1 MRAVREVAVPV
12 AILMATAGCYDQR
25 PRDVPEGATRVSF
38 SKDGG
43 WAYCWL
49 DTTMQINR
57 CRTYNAS
64 GDRIYRIGKKDDDD
78 DVFLR
83 YEGSGPV
90 PQDQLQVDIVHTG
103 PDVIWLQNGVVLL
116 PRNDYA
122 HQKSVVD
129 EINRIGSEP
138 AENKK

>member
-1 MRAVREVAVPV
+1 MWALRGIAVSA
-12 AILMATAGCYDQR
+12 AIVMASVGCYDER
-25 PRDVPEGATRVSF
+25 PPSVPEGATRVSF

-43 WAYCWL
+43 WAHCWL
-49 DTTMQINR
+49 DSTTQANR

-64 GDRIYRIGKKDDDD
+64 GERIYRIGKKNDDD

-90 PQDQLQVDIVHTG
+90 PQDQLQIDVVHTG

-116 PRNDYA
+116 PRNDYE

-129 EINRIGSEP
+129 EINRIGDHAIDE
-138 AENKK
+138 KK

>member
-1 MRAVREVAVPV
+1 MWALRAVAVPIT
-12 AILMATAGCYDQR
+12 ILMASVGCYDQR
-25 PRDVPEGATRVSF
+25 PPGVPGGATRVSF

-43 WAYCWL
+43 WAYCWV
-49 DTTMQINR
+49 DTTMQVNR

-64 GDRIYRIGKKDDDD
+64 GERIYRIGKKNDDD

-83 YEGSGPV
+83 YEGSGLV
-90 PQDQLQVDIVHTG
+90 LQDQLQVDIVHTG
-103 PDVIWLQNGVVLL
+103 PDVIWLQNGIVLL

-129 EINRIGSEP
+129 EINRIGNEP
-138 AENKK
+138 AEKK

>member
-1 MRAVREVAVPV
+1 MWTLIRIAMSVP
-12 AILMATAGCYDQR
+12 ILMASVGCHDQR
-25 PRDVPEGATRVSF
+25 PPDVPEGATRVSF

-43 WAYCWL
+43 WAHCWL
-49 DTTMQINR
+49 DATMQVNR

-64 GDRIYRIGKKDDDD
+64 GQRIYRIGKKNDDDD
-78 DVFLR
+78 IFLR

-103 PDVIWLQNGVVLL
+103 PDVIWLQNGIVLL
-116 PRNDYA
+116 PRNDYE

-129 EINRIGSEP
+129 EISRIGDEP
-138 AENKK
+138 AERRR